1 MTVDPLELAKEHLIC
16 ARTALQVETKLMVG
30 ENFAVIDALSL
41 TRDAL
46 SQVRGALKAREPE
59 RPIID
64 RRAS

>member
-1 MTVDPLELAKEHLIC
+1 MTTDPMELAKEYLIC

-30 ENFAVIDALSL
+30 DDYGVWDALSL
-41 TRDAL
+41 TEDAL
-46 SQVRGALKAREPE
+46 SQVRGVLKSRLPE